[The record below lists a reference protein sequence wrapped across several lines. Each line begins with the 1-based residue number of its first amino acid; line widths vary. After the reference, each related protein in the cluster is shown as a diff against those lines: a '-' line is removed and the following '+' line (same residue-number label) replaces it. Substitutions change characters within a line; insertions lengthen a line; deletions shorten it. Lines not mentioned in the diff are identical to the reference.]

1 VTLAG
6 AIERGRA
13 LADRVASGV
22 RPAAISWAA
31 LTFVVLLALGGG
43 PGVSRDEAAV
53 LAASDPALAI
63 GGEGPAPAPPLAP
76 ALSAAT
82 RVLLAPAGVP
92 SLRGARAATALVG
105 AILSA
110 AMVAL
115 AWELGPATALLAPA
129 LFWAA
134 PRHLHA
140 GLVAGPD
147 LLLAALAL
155 GLALAWRRA
164 FSEAEPRRRVRA
176 ALFTGA
182 LLGAALAARAD
193 GWVLGLALALE
204 AGLSRAL
211 RLPTPADA
219 ARPRATRTALVALAV
234 AGPLLLVAAWPAL
247 LSSPAARAAALGLPS
262 RGAAA
267 FALGG
272 AASSPLLSAAFP
284 LAIAGLTVP
293 FALLLVLAAG
303 LVHAAVR
310 LGRALSGRAPREEAR
325 PVLLLLLLALTP
337 LAAAAAGI
345 APRVGGVRPFLHA
358 MPFLAI
364 LAARALV
371 HAARM
376 AWPSRAA
383 PLAASL
389 ALLVLWPALRTS
401 AHFHPTGRAAWNELA
416 GGAAGAASMGLPRQE
431 GGEAAARLLE
441 VVAERA
447 RGGARVYWPTSS
459 PAAVRTL
466 ARDGRL
472 RADLATAAAPEEAD
486 LAIVTLDGAGRD
498 GEYRAW
504 SAFRTA
510 RPVAGVYVDE
520 VPLGFVYAAPGAWR

>member
-1 VTLAG
+1 MTLAG

-43 PGVSRDEAAV
+43 PGISRDEAAV

-105 AILSA
+105 AILS
-110 AMVAL
+110 
-115 AWELGPATALLAPA
+115 
-129 LFWAA
+129 A

-234 AGPLLLVAAWPAL
+234 AGPLFLVAAWPAL